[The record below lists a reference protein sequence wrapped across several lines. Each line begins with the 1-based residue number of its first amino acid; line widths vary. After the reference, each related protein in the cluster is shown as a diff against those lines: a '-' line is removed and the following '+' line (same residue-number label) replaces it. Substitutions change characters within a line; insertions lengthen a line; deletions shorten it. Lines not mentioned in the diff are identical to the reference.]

1 MSVFKN
7 IAIISKISDSSVKD
21 SLDAVVNFLNKK
33 SISYFLDQNSC
44 LLLKNKK
51 ETSIEEIKKKC
62 DMAFIIGGDGTLLR
76 SAQDLSKAD
85 IPICGI
91 NRGRL
96 GYLVDI
102 SPNHIEENLE
112 SIFSDDFTIDERISL
127 EGTILREG
135 KEVSRNISFNDVVIN
150 SKDARMIE
158 LDAFVNDK
166 ILYTIN
172 ADGLVVSTPTGSTAY
187 SLSSGGPI
195 LEPTM
200 EALLM
205 VPICPHLLSNRPI
218 VINMDSVIK
227 IKLSDNIKTNASVTF
242 DGQISVP
249 IQANDI
255 IKICKSDITLKLI
268 QPPGINFL
276 SILREKL
283 GWGFKP

>member
-150 SKDARMIE
+150 SKRCK
-158 LDAFVNDK
+158 NDR
-166 ILYTIN
+166 T
-172 ADGLVVSTPTGSTAY
+172 
-187 SLSSGGPI
+187 
-195 LEPTM
+195 
-200 EALLM
+200 
-205 VPICPHLLSNRPI
+205 
-218 VINMDSVIK
+218 
-227 IKLSDNIKTNASVTF
+227 
-242 DGQISVP
+242 
-249 IQANDI
+249 
-255 IKICKSDITLKLI
+255 
-268 QPPGINFL
+268 
-276 SILREKL
+276 
-283 GWGFKP
+283 

>member
-1 MSVFKN
+1 
-7 IAIISKISDSSVKD
+7 
-21 SLDAVVNFLNKK
+21 
-33 SISYFLDQNSC
+33 
-44 LLLKNKK
+44 
-51 ETSIEEIKKKC
+51 
-62 DMAFIIGGDGTLLR
+62 MAFIIGGDGTLLR

-135 KEVSRNISFNDVVIN
+135 KEVSKNISFNDVVIN

-158 LDAFVNDK
+158 LDAFVNDE

>member
-1 MSVFKN
+1 MSTFKN
-7 IAIISKISDSSVKD
+7 IAIISKINDNSVKD
-21 SLDAVVNFLNKK
+21 SLDAVIDFLDKK
-33 SISYFLDQNSC
+33 NISYYLDSNSC
-44 LLLKNKK
+44 QLLKDRK
-51 ETSIEEIKKKC
+51 ETRIEDVKKKC
-62 DMAFIIGGDGTLLR
+62 DLAFIIGGDGTLLR
-76 SAQDLSKAD
+76 SAQDLSKSN

-112 SIFSDDFTIDERISL
+112 NIFSGNFSIDERISL
-127 EGTILREG
+127 EGKIIRGG
-135 KEVSRNISFNDVVIN
+135 KEIAKNISFNDIVIN

-158 LDAFVNDK
+158 LDAMLNGEM
-166 ILYTIN
+166 LYTIN
-172 ADGLVVSTPTGSTAY
+172 ADGLVISTPTGSTAY

-195 LEPTM
+195 LDPTM
-200 EALLM
+200 EALIL

-218 VINMDSVIK
+218 VINMDSTIEIK
-227 IKLSDNIKTNASVTF
+227 ISENIKTNANVTF

-249 IQANDI
+249 IEPNDI
-255 IKICKSDITLKLI
+255 VKICKSTTTLKLI

>member
-1 MSVFKN
+1 
-7 IAIISKISDSSVKD
+7 
-21 SLDAVVNFLNKK
+21 
-33 SISYFLDQNSC
+33 
-44 LLLKNKK
+44 
-51 ETSIEEIKKKC
+51 
-62 DMAFIIGGDGTLLR
+62 
-76 SAQDLSKAD
+76 
-85 IPICGI
+85 
-91 NRGRL
+91 
-96 GYLVDI
+96 
-102 SPNHIEENLE
+102 
-112 SIFSDDFTIDERISL
+112 
-127 EGTILREG
+127 
-135 KEVSRNISFNDVVIN
+135 
-150 SKDARMIE
+150 MIE
-158 LDAFVNDK
+158 LDAFVNDEM
-166 ILYTIN
+166 LYTIN

>member
-1 MSVFKN
+1 MYAV
-7 IAIISKISDSSVKD
+7 ICSK
-21 SLDAVVNFLNKK
+21 
-33 SISYFLDQNSC
+33 
-44 LLLKNKK
+44 
-51 ETSIEEIKKKC
+51 E
-62 DMAFIIGGDGTLLR
+62 
-76 SAQDLSKAD
+76 KA
-85 IPICGI
+85 
-91 NRGRL
+91 N
-96 GYLVDI
+96 
-102 SPNHIEENLE
+102 
-112 SIFSDDFTIDERISL
+112 
-127 EGTILREG
+127 
-135 KEVSRNISFNDVVIN
+135 NISFNDIVIN

-158 LDAFVNDK
+158 LDASVNDEM
-166 ILYTIN
+166 LYTIN

-276 SILREKL
+276 LIFCISIFFLDFNNLKNNIKISNNKKSNYLSIL
-283 GWGFKP
+283 